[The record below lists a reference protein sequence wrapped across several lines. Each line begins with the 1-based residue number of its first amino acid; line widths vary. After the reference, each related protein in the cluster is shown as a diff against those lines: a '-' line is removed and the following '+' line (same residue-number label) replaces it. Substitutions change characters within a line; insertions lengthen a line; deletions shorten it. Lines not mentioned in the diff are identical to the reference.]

1 MANLLTTTHSA
12 TPASSDTL
20 AELLGAVGRCDGCL
34 PGLVVAMVFVPLV
47 PVTHSLGGR
56 VLFGKRAWSPRAT
69 FLRGGKSFIVF
80 QALTWTFW
88 ALALLAAVAAWVG
101 GHHVAHHEL
110 APVAAGCAVCG
121 SVLAEVLVVASLLTF
136 QARAR
141 EATGRRRP
149 ARH

>member
-1 MANLLTTTHSA
+1 MVNLLTTTLSA
-12 TPASSDTL
+12 AASSDTL
-20 AELLGAVGRCDGCL
+20 AELLGVVGRCDGCL

-88 ALALLAAVAAWVG
+88 ALALLAAVARADALSPLNVED
-101 GHHVAHHEL
+101 VT
-110 APVAAGCAVCG
+110 AGLQRV
-121 SVLAEVLVVASLLTF
+121 
-136 QARAR
+136 
-141 EATGRRRP
+141 
-149 ARH
+149 